1 MSDIQLQGVDIEV
14 YVRLNILSMAIAEYL
29 EAFGA
34 SESTIKT
41 VEKGVYKRQL
51 IKEIYL
57 YYYNDKKEIVG
68 EISFYIDWE
77 KYKVNMGDEKG
88 NKFELCVGKS
98 ILEQLDESSN
108 EIIKHV
114 NKIRKDL
121 SVQKV
126 KTTYVYIDECYA
138 NEKILNETREYLG
151 TNKGDSTR
159 SIRKVDMQFTQTVDY
174 IMGAL
179 NELELTIKNM

>member
-1 MSDIQLQGVDIEV
+1 MPEIQLQGVDIEV

-34 SESTIKT
+34 SKDTIKT

-51 IKEIYL
+51 LKKIYL

-68 EISFYIDWE
+68 EICFYIDWE

-114 NKIRKDL
+114 NKIKKDL
-121 SVQKV
+121 SVQEIKA
-126 KTTYVYIDECYA
+126 TYVYIDECYA
-138 NEKILNETREYLG
+138 DEKILNETREYLG
-151 TNKGDSTR
+151 TYKGNSLT
-159 SIRKVDMQFTQTVDY
+159 SIKKIDLQFTQTIEY
-174 IMGAL
+174 IMSSL